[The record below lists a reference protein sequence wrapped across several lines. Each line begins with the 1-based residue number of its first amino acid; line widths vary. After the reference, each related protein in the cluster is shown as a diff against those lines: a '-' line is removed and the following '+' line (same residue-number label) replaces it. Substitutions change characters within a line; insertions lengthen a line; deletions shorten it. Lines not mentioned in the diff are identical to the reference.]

1 MEWLNTAISRMKR
14 QSGFPLRISKVYF
27 CTDAKFPA
35 VNAEFI
41 TSTFEVSL
49 RLSSES
55 SVCEDVIGGR
65 KIALPFPHVV
75 FKHPGVKCIL
85 AGDLPRSTISFSYD
99 ADACKLLKEW
109 KLIPD
114 EYFWPISYSGMM
126 AGLVEKFR
134 QLCLSLTIDGTSDQ
148 LDWVCFQILQEL
160 LFARLQQENLTPDA
174 ENRIRK
180 AAIYFQHHC
189 NRSLTVEEVA
199 RRFGFSRAVFFRE
212 WKRIFHESPKE
223 HILKSRLEMAALRL
237 IRSNLSVA
245 DIVDEVN
252 FSGVTAF
259 YAKFQEHFGVSPGE
273 FRKNRKLWNKIIPD
287 ITPEIME
294 G

>member
-1 MEWLNTAISRMKR
+1 MEWMNTEIGQALR
-14 QSGFPLRISKVYF
+14 QNKFPLNVSKVYF
-27 CTDAKFPA
+27 CDNAKFPA
-35 VNAEFI
+35 NDNSYVMKN
-41 TSTFEVSL
+41 FEVSL
-49 RLSSES
+49 RLQSASGI
-55 SVCEDVIGGR
+55 CEDHINGQ
-65 KIALPFPHVV
+65 KINLPFPHTV
-75 FKHPGVKCIL
+75 FKHPGMKCSL
-85 AGDLPRSTISFSYD
+85 AGDSPRNTISFSYNHQGYQT
-99 ADACKLLKEW
+99 LKDW
-109 KLIPD
+109 GLIPQ
-114 EYFWPISYSGMM
+114 EFFWEIDFSDVLQE
-126 AGLVEKFR
+126 LVEKFR
-134 QLCLSLTIDGTSDQ
+134 QCCLTLTIAGGSDQ
-148 LDWVCFQILQEL
+148 LDWVCFQILREL
-160 LFARLQQENLTPDA
+160 LFARTRKDSVSINA
-174 ENRIRK
+174 ESRIRK

>member
-1 MEWLNTAISRMKR
+1 MEWMNTEIGQALR
-14 QSGFPLRISKVYF
+14 QNKFPLNVSKVYF
-27 CTDAKFPA
+27 CNNAKFPA
-35 VNAEFI
+35 DDNSYVMKN
-41 TSTFEVSL
+41 FEVSL
-49 RLSSES
+49 RLQSASGI
-55 SVCEDVIGGR
+55 CEDRIDGQ
-65 KIALPFPHVV
+65 KINLPFPHTV
-75 FKHPGVKCIL
+75 FKHPGMKCSL
-85 AGDLPRSTISFSYD
+85 AGDCPRDTISFSYNHIGYQT
-99 ADACKLLKEW
+99 LKDW
-109 KLIPD
+109 GLIPQ
-114 EYFWPISYSGMM
+114 EFFWEIDFSEVLQK
-126 AGLVEKFR
+126 LVEKFR
-134 QLCLSLTIDGTSDQ
+134 QCCLTLTIAGGSDQ
-148 LDWVCFQILQEL
+148 LDWVCFQILREL
-160 LFARLQQENLTPDA
+160 LFARTKKDSVSINA